1 MAAPKQCWNPIDWVE
16 RLDATLKP
24 SCDLS
29 QNWIITA
36 TQMASSTEQREEE
49 LTNSIRI
56 RAAILLGLGC
66 FSAVLTGGFFVGQ
79 TISEALSTVQMVAP
93 VEIDPLR

>member
-1 MAAPKQCWNPIDWVE
+1 
-16 RLDATLKP
+16 
-24 SCDLS
+24 
-29 QNWIITA
+29 
-36 TQMASSTEQREEE
+36 MASSTEQREEE

-66 FSAVLTGGFFVGQ
+66 FSAVLTGGFFIGQ
-79 TISEALSTVQMVAP
+79 AISEALSSVQMDAP

>member
-1 MAAPKQCWNPIDWVE
+1 MGGEIRCTVE
-16 RLDATLKP
+16 TKLRLEPELVH
-24 SCDLS
+24 
-29 QNWIITA
+29 QA

-66 FSAVLTGGFFVGQ
+66 FSAVLTGGFFIGQ
-79 TISEALSTVQMVAP
+79 AISEALSSVQMDAP

>member
-1 MAAPKQCWNPIDWVE
+1 MAKF
-16 RLDATLKP
+16 DATLKP

-29 QNWIITA
+29 QNLLITA
-36 TQMASSTEQREEE
+36 SQMTSSTEQREEE

-66 FSAVLTGGFFVGQ
+66 FSAVVTGGFFVGQ
-79 TISEALSTVQMVAP
+79 TISEALSTFQMVAP